1 MNSLFRKA
9 TALTLTALLGCTA
22 VTGCGKKA
30 GPALDGTKT
39 LVTVGEDKISLG
51 TAAFYTRYQQAR
63 LTQIYQ
69 MYLGTSDIFDRVEDE
84 TTGETYGETMK
95 KEVLSE
101 LETLAVLRQH
111 ASEYGVELSE
121 EQKKQIDAAAQAY
134 IDNNSEE
141 VRNRIGAS
149 KENVAEVME
158 LQTIRSLLLDPVA
171 ADVDTDIPYEDI
183 QQTTVD
189 YVEVTVPDE
198 LPAESDAESAAE
210 AVVSAAEAVS
220 MAEPALSGT
229 ESLVTESVAAT
240 STSAANQESAA
251 SAVVTASGAE
261 VLSGA
266 ESAASAAES
275 LAEEVYEEPAPE
287 LQAYAEEKAAQILA
301 AMLLDPAADM
311 DAEAKKVDSG
321 LYSQEGSFT
330 TNEPMDAT
338 VDTSVAEA
346 CAGLA
351 DGELVDH
358 VIKSEDGTAYYVA
371 RVKKVNDEEASA
383 DKREEEIIT
392 RKQTHFEEVT
402 EEWKNAVESKEDE
415 DVLQLLVI
423 TDQDPFTL
431 TMPEQTA
438 QSGAESVS
446 DTAEP
451 LEEETA
457 SAAESAVQAAVE
469 SVAEAAA
476 ESAAE

>member
-189 YVEVTVPDE
+189 YVEVMVPDE

-251 SAVVTASGAE
+251 SAVVTA
-261 VLSGA
+261 
-266 ESAASAAES
+266 SAASAAES

-402 EEWKNAVESKEDE
+402 EEWKNAVEIKEDE
-415 DVLQLLVI
+415 DVLKLLVI

>member
-1 MNSLFRKA
+1 
-9 TALTLTALLGCTA
+9 
-22 VTGCGKKA
+22 
-30 GPALDGTKT
+30 
-39 LVTVGEDKISLG
+39 
-51 TAAFYTRYQQAR
+51 
-63 LTQIYQ
+63 
-69 MYLGTSDIFDRVEDE
+69 
-84 TTGETYGETMK
+84 
-95 KEVLSE
+95 
-101 LETLAVLRQH
+101 
-111 ASEYGVELSE
+111 
-121 EQKKQIDAAAQAY
+121 
-134 IDNNSEE
+134 
-141 VRNRIGAS
+141 
-149 KENVAEVME
+149 ME

-189 YVEVTVPDE
+189 YVEVMVPDE

-402 EEWKNAVESKEDE
+402 EEWKNAVEIKEDE
-415 DVLQLLVI
+415 DVLKLLVI